1 MRKKLLLSCL
11 SAIALAALGIG
22 ANADIF
28 KPYERYEVPVETL
41 DVIEEVKEDSVKADE
56 TAVEAVDKEIVA
68 DENQKTKAQAFSS
81 EGKRKKSRM
90 LIIPLCMKKK
100 VIQSMSHQRK
110 YQLISLPAMNL
121 QLQSQIQHKHR
132 ISSL

>member
-81 EGKRKKSRM
+81 EGKKEEKQNADNTAVHEEKSDS
-90 LIIPLCMKKK
+90 IYEPPKEIPTDKP
-100 VIQSMSHQRK
+100 SSNE
-110 YQLISLPAMNL
+110 PAAPKPDPA
-121 QLQSQIQHKHR
+121 QAPDF
-132 ISSL
+132 